1 LIIRGGLVSAVT
13 QELLDSFQKILSD
26 LRKAIDEDVFW
37 SWDGRLQAAFVV
49 VQTGQS
55 RLVNDILARSFEHRW
70 DIESIQKAPP
80 DVREVVDALVGLR
93 ERQFMYTAEPDTGGR
108 TIYGAY
114 WPWANGDLISIRVS
128 LLSTENDRLSQD
140 EQTAL
145 LNRTLQAN
153 H

>member
-1 LIIRGGLVSAVT
+1 MSALN
-13 QELLDSFQKILSD
+13 QDLLESFQRVLSD

-49 VQTGQS
+49 VQTGHS

-70 DIESIQKAPP
+70 DIESIQNAPTH
-80 DVREVVDALVGLR
+80 VKEAVDSLVGLR
-93 ERQFMYTAEPDTGGR
+93 ERQFMYTAEPVDGGR
-108 TIYGAY
+108 TLYGAY
-114 WPWANGDLISIRVS
+114 WPWANGDLLSIRVS
-128 LLSTENDRLSQD
+128 FLSAGSDGLSQD

-145 LNRTLQAN
+145 LNRTLNSN